1 MPVVKLQDSDA
12 PRHEVS
18 PVSFALVALSV
29 GCVAGGG
36 AVIFRALIALVH
48 NVFFEGKLS
57 LYYNTNQLEGL
68 GLFGPLI
75 ILAPVIGG
83 MGVIFLVRR
92 FAPEARGHGVPE
104 IMDAVYYKEG
114 QIRPV
119 VAFAK
124 SIASALAIGSGASVG
139 REGPIA
145 QIGAS
150 FGSTVGQV
158 SKLVP
163 WQTITL
169 VAAGAGAGIAATFN
183 TPLGGVLFAVELL
196 MPEIS
201 PRTFLPVVIATG
213 TATYIG
219 RLAFG
224 LSPAFN
230 VPAATVLTE
239 PPIGFATIIA
249 ATVFGPICGLASWA
263 FVRLLAWTEDF
274 FPRLPGNE
282 YAQHATGMLILGAMI
297 YLMAVTTG
305 HYHIEGVGYGTIE
318 ALLNG
323 ELNSAT
329 LLIILFAAK
338 LLATTIT
345 LGSGSSGGIFSPSLF
360 MGATLGGSFALLG
373 ETLLPGT
380 LGLHAAH
387 FAIIGMGA
395 VVAGATGA
403 AMTAIVMIFE
413 MTRDYYIILPL
424 IIAVAFSV
432 GVREILS
439 RNTIYTIKLVRRG
452 RHIPMGHQTNMYLV
466 RHAAEVMDSNV
477 TVLPADTP
485 LEHAQSLVSC
495 ERATAPFIVS
505 RTGRI
510 VGVARV
516 ATLARPPEDAAAPL
530 KVGDLATKDFVV
542 ASENDI
548 LSDVLSRLSKRRGS
562 FAIIVRG
569 TRRIPRADDVVGV
582 IGRQE
587 VGECIL
593 QTYR

>member
-1 MPVVKLQDSDA
+1 MVNLQDLDLTRREVA
-12 PRHEVS
+12 PVT
-18 PVSFALVALSV
+18 VAVLAFSV

-36 AVIFRALIALVH
+36 AVVFRGLIALIH
-48 NVFFEGKLS
+48 NVFFNGELS
-57 LYYNTNQLEGL
+57 LHYDAYRLEGL
-68 GLFGPLI
+68 GVFGPLI

-83 MGVIFLVRR
+83 MGVVFLVRH

-119 VAFAK
+119 VAFVK

-150 FGSTVGQV
+150 FGSTVGLF

-201 PRTFLPVVIATG
+201 TRTFLPVVIATG

-219 RLAFG
+219 RMAFG
-224 LSPAFN
+224 LSPAFD
-230 VPAATVLTE
+230 VPASGVLTE
-239 PPIGFATIIA
+239 NTVGFETLVA
-249 ATVFGPICGLASWA
+249 AVVLGLLCGLASFA
-263 FVRLLAWTEDF
+263 FVRLLAWMEDF

-282 YAQHATGMLILGAMI
+282 YAQHAVGMLILGMMI
-297 YLMAVTTG
+297 YVMAATTG
-305 HYHIEGVGYGTIE
+305 YYHVEGVGYGTIQ
-318 ALLNG
+318 ALLKG
-323 ELNSAT
+323 ELSSAS
-329 LLIILFAAK
+329 LLAILFAAK
-338 LLATTIT
+338 LLATTVT
-345 LGSGSSGGIFSPSLF
+345 LGAGSSGGIFSPSLF
-360 MGATLGGSFALLG
+360 MGATLGSAFALLA
-373 ETLLPGT
+373 EPLFPGA
-380 LGLHAAH
+380 LSLHAPD
-387 FAIIGMGA
+387 FAMVGMA
-395 VVAGATGA
+395 AIVAGATGA
-403 AMTAIVMIFE
+403 SMTAIVMIFE

-424 IIAVAFSV
+424 IIAVGFSV
-432 GVREILS
+432 GVRQLLS
-439 RNTIYTIKLVRRG
+439 RDTIYTIKLVRRN
-452 RHIPMGHQTNMYLV
+452 RHIPMEHQTNMYLV
-466 RHAAEVMDSNV
+466 RHAGELMDSQV
-477 TVLPADTP
+477 TVLPEHTP
-485 LEHAQSLVSC
+485 LVEVRARLSSEH
-495 ERATAPFIVS
+495 ATAPLVVS
-505 RTGRI
+505 RAGRI
-510 VGVARV
+510 VGIAPLP
-516 ATLARPPEDAAAPL
+516 AIARPPEGLAEPVKL
-530 KVGDLATKDFVV
+530 GDVVTKDYVV

-548 LSDVLSRLSKRRGS
+548 LSDVLARLGKRRGIV
-562 FAIIVRG
+562 AVVVRG
-569 TRRIPRADDVVGV
+569 ARRIPRADNVIGL